1 MYWQNNG
8 DYVCVRVDR
17 YRKLNVVKEDD
28 RDNIKYSGLY
38 HNFEI
43 FRIREK
49 QIPVDSIEI
58 KGKIN
63 HLYCKLKLL
72 KTPFFIQESFQAFA
86 WEPNGQKFCIIYSE
100 GQNKNTAAFHRI
112 INTTPISPGKI
123 ELISK

>member
-17 YRKLNVVKEDD
+17 YKRLNVVKEDD

-43 FRIREK
+43 FRIREN

-58 KGKIN
+58 KG
-63 HLYCKLKLL
+63 
-72 KTPFFIQESFQAFA
+72 
-86 WEPNGQKFCIIYSE
+86 
-100 GQNKNTAAFHRI
+100 
-112 INTTPISPGKI
+112 
-123 ELISK
+123 